1 MNCVSARNRIL
12 ALADPGVLPESLQA
26 HVTACAAC
34 EAWRR
39 LAVQVDAAVV
49 AMPVPASDGNVKRQL
64 LSQFQGPA
72 ARSAKLKKPPVGTEA
87 EKLIIKTPTL
97 VTKPTAQ
104 PAGPRQPL
112 GERLARLWPAGLI
125 AAAILV
131 GAISWAILGGKN
143 KDNQAMASAGPDPML
158 SDIVSAKVKLDTA
171 PDAVA
176 RVDVLATL
184 ADTIHDEA
192 RTLSKVTP
200 GEEMSSLAKMYDQVV
215 RDALVPQAKALTGE
229 ERRTKLPVYAERLA
243 KAEQE
248 ANRLSNEAP
257 VGSDQAL
264 KDIAESAKAGR
275 IELAKLIQ
283 GGEL

>member
-1 MNCVSARNRIL
+1 MNCASARNRIL
-12 ALADPGVLPESLQA
+12 ALADPAVLPESLEA
-26 HVTACAAC
+26 HVSACAAC

-39 LAVQVDAAVV
+39 LAVQVDAAV
-49 AMPVPASDGNVKRQL
+49 AAIPVPVSDGNAKRQL
-64 LSQFQGPA
+64 LAQFQGSP
-72 ARSAKLKKPPVGTEA
+72 ARSAKLKKPAPASDAEAKIIMTPPPTMKPV
-87 EKLIIKTPTL
+87 
-97 VTKPTAQ
+97 AQ
-104 PAGPRQPL
+104 PGAPRQPL

-131 GAISWAILGGKN
+131 GAISWAILGGKSN
-143 KDNQAMASAGPDPML
+143 DNQAMASAGPDPML
-158 SDIVSAKVKLDTA
+158 SDVVTAKVKLDTA
-171 PDAVA
+171 PDAVG

-184 ADTIHDEA
+184 ADTIHEEA

-200 GEEMSSLAKMYDQVV
+200 GDEMTSLAKLYDQVV
-215 RDALVPQAKALTGE
+215 REALVPQARALTGE
-229 ERRTKLPVYAERLA
+229 ERRTKLPAFAERLA

-283 GGEL
+283 GGEI